1 MNGYVKVEKGE
12 GGNYTHKDNSVYI
25 KDHFLLIEAEP
36 IEIMDELING
46 SYIIASTINGSRTIT
61 SDSIK
66 YTIKFRTNLSDKD
79 FIISGNSVGDIAE
92 ILNDLCLTNP
102 LDTDEVIDYLKTIIN
117 LTRLANKEIG

>member
-12 GGNYTHKDNSVYI
+12 GGNYTHKNNCVYI
-25 KDHFLLIEAEP
+25 KDHFMLIEAEP

-46 SYIIASTINGSRTIT
+46 SYIIASTINGSRIIT
-61 SDSIK
+61 SDSMK

-79 FIISGNSVGDIAE
+79 FILSGSSVGEIAE

-102 LDTDEVIDYLKTIIN
+102 LDTDDVIEYLKTIIN
-117 LTRLANKEIG
+117 LTRLANKEIE

>member
-12 GGNYTHKDNSVYI
+12 GGNYTHKNNCVYI

-46 SYIIASTINGSRTIT
+46 SYIIT
-61 SDSIK
+61 SDSKK
-66 YTIKFRTNLSDKD
+66 YTIKFRTNLSDKVV
-79 FIISGNSVGDIAE
+79 IISGNSVREIAE

-102 LDTDEVIDYLKTIIN
+102 LDINDVIEYLKTIIN
-117 LTRLANKEIG
+117 LTRLANKEIE